1 MATAM
6 PLYEQFSLEDTENLG
21 GKWKKWL
28 ERFEENYL
36 VAYNITDAKRQK
48 ALMLLSAGT
57 AVQDI
62 YDTLKATGDEPD
74 TFAQVK
80 TKLTNHFAPQAN
92 IDFEEYKFKQ
102 AKPNP
107 NETVDQYCTRLRQ
120 LAKNCE
126 FHSVDKEIK
135 SMILQNC
142 HSKTLRR
149 QILRTS
155 GMSLAEVLTLAR
167 TLETSDTQAL
177 HMETDPTPAT
187 APGTSVNA
195 TGKYTKNH
203 SYSPHKFKPKP
214 KTGHKSHQSCRNCG
228 GQWPHAQGKKS
239 CPAFGKTCLKCSK
252 ANHFAKFCRGGSH
265 KGNSQN
271 KSQKTFMLNET
282 DSEEE
287 YCFSIG
293 NSLPKTRVT
302 LCNSNI
308 VVIIDTASSINI
320 LDTQTY
326 NRLKTKPDLT
336 KSKSKINP
344 YGSQKGIHTI
354 GEFNCMVQSQAGIQ
368 VWCTFYVAS
377 GNYGSLLGYSACVNL
392 KLADVYHTINNINIL
407 SIEDNYPAVFSGIGK
422 LKDTQIKLH
431 INPDIQPVK
440 QTHRRVPF
448 HVRKQVKEEIRNL
461 EDQDIIETVTG
472 PTPWISPIVVAPKP
486 KDPTKVR
493 ICIDMREAN
502 RAIERERHVTPT
514 VDDLIHDLNGA
525 TIYPHLDLR
534 SGYHQLELA
543 PESRYITTFST
554 HLGLHRYKRLIFG
567 ISCASE
573 IFQHAIEQVLMG
585 IPGVKNISDDII
597 IYGKTQEDHD
607 KSLDQVLQRLE
618 KKGLTL
624 NGAKCEFN
632 KRSLEFFGHIFSQ
645 EGMSP
650 SREKVQAIRD
660 CQPPTN
666 VKEVRSLLGM
676 ANFCAR
682 YIKDYSSLV
691 QPLREL
697 TKQEVPWSWS
707 DKEKSALDKLKDALT
722 CETTM
727 TYFDASKPTEIYVDG
742 SPTGL
747 GGILL
752 QRDSKGHPSIIAY
765 GSRSLTDTESR
776 YSQTEREALAVHW
789 AILHFHL
796 YVYGNDFVVVSDH
809 KPLEGIYNKP
819 SSKPTARIERWILQ
833 LQQYKF
839 TIRYEAGDRNPAD
852 YMSRHPVS
860 LDVSPYDRNCEATE
874 HYVNYIISS
883 RVPKYM
889 SLEEVKTETM
899 KDSTMQTAI
908 ELIHTQK
915 WYTIKNLDDSVNKEF
930 LKCLSKVCD
939 ELSVTDS
946 VILRGTRL
954 VLPPN
959 LHKRA
964 VDIAHLGHQGV
975 AKTKALLR
983 EKVWFPFIDN
993 LVDQRVKSCI
1003 PCQANTPEHRPTEP
1017 LNMTEMPQNPWSEL
1031 AADFFGPLPSK
1042 EYLLVVIDEHSR
1054 FPLVETVCS
1063 TSSNSVIPILD
1074 KLFATFGTPNV
1085 LKTDNGPPWNSDQ
1098 MNKFS
1103 THLGFT
1109 YWPQANSEAERFMRV
1124 LNKTLKSANVSERP
1138 WKQVLNEMLRSYRST
1153 PHSTTG
1159 IPPSKLLFDYE
1170 PKTLLPQITPTHQ
1183 PQTKQPV
1190 FARDKLMKGKIK
1202 KYSDNHHHAK
1212 PKNIVVNDKVLVKQP
1227 KVTKLTPIYDPNPY
1241 IVVSRK
1247 GSMITAERDG
1257 RRITRNISF
1266 FKKIICDSYTPN
1278 KQNIHQDDYEDIV
1291 NLPNNPEPND
1301 NPPEHVPVR
1310 RNPRR
1315 LVNIPAR
1322 YR

>member
-1 MATAM
+1 
-6 PLYEQFSLEDTENLG
+6 
-21 GKWKKWL
+21 
-28 ERFEENYL
+28 
-36 VAYNITDAKRQK
+36 
-48 ALMLLSAGT
+48 
-57 AVQDI
+57 
-62 YDTLKATGDEPD
+62 
-74 TFAQVK
+74 
-80 TKLTNHFAPQAN
+80 
-92 IDFEEYKFKQ
+92 
-102 AKPNP
+102 
-107 NETVDQYCTRLRQ
+107 
-120 LAKNCE
+120 
-126 FHSVDKEIK
+126 
-135 SMILQNC
+135 
-142 HSKTLRR
+142 
-149 QILRTS
+149 
-155 GMSLAEVLTLAR
+155 
-167 TLETSDTQAL
+167 
-177 HMETDPTPAT
+177 
-187 APGTSVNA
+187 
-195 TGKYTKNH
+195 
-203 SYSPHKFKPKP
+203 
-214 KTGHKSHQSCRNCG
+214 
-228 GQWPHAQGKKS
+228 
-239 CPAFGKTCLKCSK
+239 
-252 ANHFAKFCRGGSH
+252 
-265 KGNSQN
+265 
-271 KSQKTFMLNET
+271 
-282 DSEEE
+282 
-287 YCFSIG
+287 
-293 NSLPKTRVT
+293 
-302 LCNSNI
+302 
-308 VVIIDTASSINI
+308 
-320 LDTQTY
+320 
-326 NRLKTKPDLT
+326 
-336 KSKSKINP
+336 
-344 YGSQKGIHTI
+344 
-354 GEFNCMVQSQAGIQ
+354 
-368 VWCTFYVAS
+368 
-377 GNYGSLLGYSACVNL
+377 
-392 KLADVYHTINNINIL
+392 
-407 SIEDNYPAVFSGIGK
+407 
-422 LKDTQIKLH
+422 
-431 INPDIQPVK
+431 
-440 QTHRRVPF
+440 
-448 HVRKQVKEEIRNL
+448 
-461 EDQDIIETVTG
+461 
-472 PTPWISPIVVAPKP
+472 
-486 KDPTKVR
+486 
-493 ICIDMREAN
+493 MREAN

-525 TIYPHLDLR
+525 TIFSHLDLR

-573 IFQHAIEQVLMG
+573 VFQHAIEQVLMG

-618 KKGLTL
+618 EKGLTL

-852 YMSRHPVS
+852 YMSRHPVN
-860 LDVSPYDRNCEATE
+860 LDLSPYDRNCEATE
-874 HYVNYIISS
+874 HYVNYIIFS

-899 KDSTMQTAI
+899 KDSTMQAATELIHTQKWYTIKNYMSRHPVNLDLSPYDRNCEATEHYVNYI
-908 ELIHTQK
+908 IFSRVPKYMSLEEVKTETMKDSTMQAATELIHTQK

-993 LVDQRVKSCI
+993 LVDQTVKSCI

-1054 FPLVETVCS
+1054 FPLVETVYS
-1063 TSSNSVIPILD
+1063 TSANSVIPILD
-1074 KLFATFGTPNV
+1074 KLFATFGNP
-1085 LKTDNGPPWNSDQ
+1085 
-1098 MNKFS
+1098 MC
-1103 THLGFT
+1103 
-1109 YWPQANSEAERFMRV
+1109 
-1124 LNKTLKSANVSERP
+1124 
-1138 WKQVLNEMLRSYRST
+1138 
-1153 PHSTTG
+1153 
-1159 IPPSKLLFDYE
+1159 SKLIMV
-1170 PKTLLPQITPTHQ
+1170 PHGT
-1183 PQTKQPV
+1183 V
-1190 FARDKLMKGKIK
+1190 IK
-1202 KYSDNHHHAK
+1202 
-1212 PKNIVVNDKVLVKQP
+1212 
-1227 KVTKLTPIYDPNPY
+1227 
-1241 IVVSRK
+1241 
-1247 GSMITAERDG
+1247 
-1257 RRITRNISF
+1257 
-1266 FKKIICDSYTPN
+1266 
-1278 KQNIHQDDYEDIV
+1278 
-1291 NLPNNPEPND
+1291 
-1301 NPPEHVPVR
+1301 
-1310 RNPRR
+1310 
-1315 LVNIPAR
+1315 
-1322 YR
+1322 